1 MKERHD
7 RGCTLWEFVCDVLLP
22 PNTIAVIWVGQNNYN
37 INTSWVDWFRGGLDK
52 SPWRKDQIPFLRDED
67 LIPGKDSSR
76 TKQKPVVEMRALDLS
91 FVLNFSFKIVCV
103 SSLTAQLT
111 GESAPSLSLKAHQS
125 VCWRGGDI
133 VEDFLEAKETNEA
146 TRRDER
152 DGTLSTLIALRWS
165 FIVVEERA
173 EGR

>member
-1 MKERHD
+1 
-7 RGCTLWEFVCDVLLP
+7 
-22 PNTIAVIWVGQNNYN
+22 
-37 INTSWVDWFRGGLDK
+37 
-52 SPWRKDQIPFLRDED
+52 
-67 LIPGKDSSR
+67 
-76 TKQKPVVEMRALDLS
+76 MRALDLS